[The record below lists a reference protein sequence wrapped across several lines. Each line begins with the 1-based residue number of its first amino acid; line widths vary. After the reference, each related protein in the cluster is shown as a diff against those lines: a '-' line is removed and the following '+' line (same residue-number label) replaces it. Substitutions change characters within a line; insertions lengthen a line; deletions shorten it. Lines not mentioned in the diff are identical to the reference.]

1 MTMGMQTT
9 VRDLRHKSSR
19 SQASTSHR
27 TSVNLTPE
35 AVEIVQRYKDA
46 KGISVSA
53 AVNQLIQRSEPK
65 PSRLKSVD
73 GFLVLD
79 IPYSGKP
86 ITLEDV
92 KQAEDEMELESFE
105 RSLS

>member
-1 MTMGMQTT
+1 MGRQSAIRD
-9 VRDLRHKSSR
+9 VRHQSSKPKVSA
-19 SQASTSHR
+19 SQR
-27 TSVNLTPE
+27 TSVNLSPE
-35 AVEIVQRYKDA
+35 TIEIVQRYKDA

-65 PSRLKSVD
+65 PSRLKLVD

-79 IPYSGKP
+79 VPYSGKP

-92 KQAEDEMELESFE
+92 KRAEDDMDREMLQRLNS
-105 RSLS
+105 